1 VSGTSGTAGVS
12 GTAGTSGIDTS
23 IVARRQISANDTIVL
38 TDAGRGIESSPLVG
52 TLITLTIPDHTTAPI
67 ASGSQILLIRGS
79 GGDFQITAA
88 PGVTLFAPNGARLAK
103 QWSMACLY
111 KRFTNVWV
119 LGGDTKI

>member
-23 IVARRQISANDTIVL
+23 IVARRQITTSDTIQL
-38 TDAGRGIESSPLVG
+38 TDAGRMVEAFSSL
-52 TLITLTIPDHTTAPI
+52 TITLTIPDHASTPI
-67 ASGSQILLIRGS
+67 PVGSQILLLRG
-79 GGDFQITAA
+79 GGGEFQIAQGA
-88 PGVTLFAPNGARLAK
+88 GVTLFGANGGRIAK

-119 LGGDTKI
+119 IAGDTKI